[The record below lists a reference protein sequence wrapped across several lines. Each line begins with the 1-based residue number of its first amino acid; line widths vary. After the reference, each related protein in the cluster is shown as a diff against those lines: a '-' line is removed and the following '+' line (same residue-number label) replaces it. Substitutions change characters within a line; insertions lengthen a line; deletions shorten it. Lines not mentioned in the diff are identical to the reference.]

1 MHTFLPCT
9 CLAQFAGQFFTV
21 TLEGEEAAAPEDLEA
36 FGAEADCLDFLAGW
50 LLGCCWLE
58 ALDFLPPPPEPWA
71 VLAAGALGR
80 GCKAIM
86 TSGRTVP
93 ISAIESAKDQECS
106 DCRDS
111 TPSQK
116 TLSACI
122 TSVREGGLK
131 YLSEGTARACVRNFS
146 DIRRSGNK
154 CTDDTKASPLHCSS
168 INLRM
173 IGSRGPEVGT

>member
-36 FGAEADCLDFLAGW
+36 FGAEADCLDFLVGW

-80 GCKAIM
+80 GCKGYHDVWDGQCSSLQLSQPK
-86 TSGRTVP
+86 TR
-93 ISAIESAKDQECS
+93 SARIVETALLAK
-106 DCRDS
+106 
-111 TPSQK
+111 K

-122 TSVREGGLK
+122 TSVREGGRK
-131 YLSEGTARACVRNFS
+131 YLSEGDSKSLREEFLRHTAQWQQMH
-146 DIRRSGNK
+146 G
-154 CTDDTKASPLHCSS
+154 
-168 INLRM
+168 
-173 IGSRGPEVGT
+173 